1 MDSLVEDLEDFLQ
14 VEQEAQMGNVQQH
27 PPLLPPQLNFL
38 LHLEHQ
44 HKCKQLNLKQQLK
57 QLANK

>member
-1 MDSLVEDLEDFLQ
+1 MDFLVEDLESFLQ

-27 PPLLPPQLNFL
+27 QPLLPPQQNFL
-38 LHLEHQ
+38 LHLEQQ
-44 HKCKQLNLKQQLK
+44 HKCKQLKLKQQLI

>member
-38 LHLEHQ
+38 LHLEHCLDEF
-44 HKCKQLNLKQQLK
+44 HLEFLPEF
-57 QLANK
+57 